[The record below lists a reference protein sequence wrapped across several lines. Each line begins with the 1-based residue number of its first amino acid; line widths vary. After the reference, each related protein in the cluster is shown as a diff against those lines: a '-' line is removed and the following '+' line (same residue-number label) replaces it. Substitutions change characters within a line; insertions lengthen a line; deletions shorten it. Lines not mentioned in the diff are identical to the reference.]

1 MLFAAESAPVPNRCG
16 RHNQERHAGLS
27 LLDRFPWSRT
37 GYLKCR
43 DGVPCPLGRSCS
55 ARQHWNDE
63 RLFPEYD
70 SGSDFHYAVGTWY
83 GGCGRRMRYF
93 FIQLCCL
100 SVFLRPP
107 ICETWK
113 YVCLYQSAEIPDQK
127 GDCHGS
133 MRRWHTSLHPEFAQR
148 NRDDNSQQ
156 FHLRVRRRRSSCYGN
171 LLQNLHGANAGVHG
185 ILSGDHAVSQLQFCL
200 RGSKTHESVDSL
212 CY

>member
-1 MLFAAESAPVPNRCG
+1 MAYLVRSEGAAL
-16 RHNQERHAGLS
+16 HASIGTMSGCFLNMILDPIFIMPWGL
-27 LLDRFPWSRT
+27 
-37 GYLKCR
+37 GM
-43 DGVPCPLGRSCS
+43 G
-55 ARQHWNDE
+55 A
-63 RLFPEYD
+63 
-70 SGSDFHYAVGTWY
+70 A
-83 GGCGRRMRYF
+83 GRRMRYF

-200 RGSKTHESVDSL
+200 RGSKTHEASILFAIKLVVPALVSLGHLALLISVQVN
-212 CY
+212 